1 MADELPEFTIES
13 SDGVSSET
21 VSEPSLPEY
30 KVETLPEFIQNRE
43 GEEEGAIT
51 EIGEGIVS
59 GLIGIGQGI
68 GELGASAIDLIA
80 DTDYASDVTESADA
94 LRAALGVDPEGLA
107 GSIAEIGTQFV
118 LPGLGA
124 ASAVSKLSK
133 LGKLSAASRVKAG
146 AVGPVYQMSRSQ
158 KLALGAQQAAAAG
171 AADAIVAT
179 DNIRTI
185 GDFFE
190 GGPTMT
196 DREIGLSGREE
207 AARRIL
213 NKAKI
218 GAEGLGLAATV
229 PVALS
234 KAISGTAAA
243 TGAATKAV
251 AGTDTA
257 QAVGKALQVP
267 GKKVGEKMADIE
279 ARVMDPGAQVSAFE
293 NFIYNTR
300 AALTPRGALP
310 QEVSELRFLI
320 PGMTEAQVRTVG
332 QRFAR
337 FDKELTKFEKSLPK
351 ERLTDFHRQ
360 EMYDSL
366 FEFMSTGNREVL
378 KRMPEQA
385 RAPALLMRKQIND
398 LSTSIKDSNLLRIMD
413 KTQTVP
419 AKGEKTADQIRQI
432 IDTNMDSYLRR
443 RYRMFT
449 DASYKPDAKTL
460 KIGKDGFL
468 NDPKA
473 TFRELK
479 FIIEKGSEEQANAA
493 KRFLNDDETFLLSS
507 KVRPEAA
514 DLAVEGFLR
523 RHQPKTRMSTKSK
536 DVAKDR
542 LNVSLI
548 KDRKDL
554 KEFERRLL
562 GEVTDAREAVLGTI
576 SDLANFRAVDA
587 FQGGVRSLAQN
598 NSGIGKY
605 FVEPGK
611 QAPEGYV
618 RLSGPEFGVLE
629 NFMVPPRMYKDLT
642 RLVVGQEEGLNM
654 AFRATYGGFLKLK
667 GMSQFSKTVLSPIT
681 QIRNV
686 TTASLFALAQGN
698 VGRGA
703 NLGESFHI
711 VMKDIAKGGDEALM
725 KELTELQEL
734 GVIGTQAQLKELQ
747 DLIKNGMSRREQVTV
762 DGIEVG
768 AEFGNVFRQGQLG
781 EFYESAAK
789 RVRPV
794 TDKLTDYYQGGDN
807 VWKIYNYK
815 FEQNKIRNAFRGMSV
830 EDQVKQLED
839 LGVALR
845 KQDPANPRKLEPA
858 TQEMVERGIKEYTA
872 DIVRNTVPNYNKAP
886 EFIKNLRQLPV
897 GNFIAFPYEIYR
909 TGFNTIGQGIKEL
922 SSDSAAIREIGLR
935 RLTGASVTFAAM
947 PVGLSAMAYELSG
960 VSEEEMEAY
969 KRSGAASWEKNSRL
983 IPTGR
988 DEDGKIKYIN
998 YSYSNPYDLLE
1009 RSIQTVLNEVETG
1022 RQMDRDTGEVVLRA
1036 GFNAMRES
1044 FNSFLAPSI
1053 MTNKIADVAPR
1064 AMLGREGRTETG
1076 SRVYNPQD
1084 SVGDKMAKSFAHV
1097 IDGIMPSAL
1106 PVQVRGGE
1114 FEAGRFAR
1122 GLTTAVGINE
1132 ALGIAPEDRRGR
1144 DYQLGTELIRA
1155 FMGVTELTAD
1165 PEQNLGYKGFEF
1177 SRARTDASNIF
1188 NRAANASNATS
1199 ESLLEAYIDADDAR
1213 YRVYDRFHQ
1222 TVEDFRTMGMSD
1234 SEIRKVLKKNKVG
1247 DINSIMRGRYQ
1258 PLKPSR
1264 QTLKNMREVGSFDV
1278 YPRQEIR
1285 EIQRERR
1292 NMEFSQPEPAFNDDA
1307 EMFQPIGAEPV
1318 NNSALTPPV
1327 APPVAPQPTTMGPL
1341 ADFYSAPQATSGVLT
1356 RISRQSIEDS
1366 AKARGTTPQQLIQT
1380 AGLQPVQPDA
1390 SLLGDDPVTIA
1401 RNMQIA
1407 QRTRRG

>member
-1 MADELPEFTIES
+1 MAEKDLLDFGGDFSAAQGDSTQ
-13 SDGVSSET
+13 V
-21 VSEPSLPEY
+21 VSEPSEDLLDFSD
-30 KVETLPEFIQNRE
+30 LPEFIQNRE
-43 GEEEGAIT
+43 GDEEGTIT

-94 LRAALGVDPEGLA
+94 LRDALGVDPEGLA

-124 ASAVSKLSK
+124 ASAVSKASK
-133 LGKLSAASRVKAG
+133 LGRLATAARAKPGLVN
-146 AVGPVYQMSRSQ
+146 MSRSQ

-234 KAISGTAAA
+234 KTISSTATVAG
-243 TGAATKAV
+243 GAAKLA

-398 LSTSIKDSNLLRIMD
+398 LSTSIKDSNLLKMMD
-413 KTQTVP
+413 EMQTVP
-419 AKGEKTADQIRQI
+419 NKGQKTADQIRQI

-493 KRFLNDDETFLLSS
+493 RRFLNDDETFLLSS

-514 DLAVEGFLR
+514 DLAVQGFLR

-576 SDLANFRAVDA
+576 SDLANFRAVDF
-587 FQGGVRSLAQN
+587 FQGQVANLARTN
-598 NSGIGKY
+598 NGIGKY

-711 VMKDIAKGGDEALM
+711 VLKDIAKGGDEALM

-794 TDKLTDYYQGGDN
+794 TDKLTDFYQGGDN

-815 FEQNKIRNAFRGMSV
+815 FEQNKIRNAFRGMS
-830 EDQVKQLED
+830 LEQQ
-839 LGVALR
+839 AAELR
-845 KQDPANPRKLEPA
+845 KLGFPVGQVTEEAVN
-858 TQEMVERGIKEYTA
+858 RGIKEYTA

-886 EFIKNLRQLPV
+886 EAIKELRKLPV

-1036 GFNAMRES
+1036 GYNAMRES

-1053 MTNKIADVAPR
+1053 MTNKMADVAPR

-1264 QTLKNMREVGSFDV
+1264 QTLKNMREVGSYDV

-1285 EIQRERR
+1285 KIQRERR
-1292 NMEFSQPEPAFNDDA
+1292 NMEFSQPEPAFSDDT
-1307 EMFQPIGAEPV
+1307 EMFRPIGVEPV

-1327 APPVAPQPTTMGPL
+1327 APPVAPQPMTTGSL
-1341 ADFYSAPQATSGVLT
+1341 ADLYSAPQATSGVLT

>member
-1 MADELPEFTIES
+1 MADKITLTPLFDVGETQQDVTSTPERITLKPLDDS
-13 SDGVSSET
+13 
-21 VSEPSLPEY
+21 
-30 KVETLPEFIQNRE
+30 LPEFIQNRE
-43 GEEEGAIT
+43 GEEEGTIT

-94 LRAALGVDPEGLA
+94 LRDALGVDPEGLA

-124 ASAVSKLSK
+124 ASAVSKASK
-133 LGKLSAASRVKAG
+133 LGRLATAARAKPGLVN
-146 AVGPVYQMSRSQ
+146 MSRSQ

-196 DREIGLSGREE
+196 DQEIGLSGREE

-251 AGTDTA
+251 AGTETA
-257 QAVGKALQVP
+257 QAVAKAAQTP
-267 GKKVGEKMADIE
+267 GRKLGEKMADIE
-279 ARVMDPGAQVSAFE
+279 ARIMDPGAQVSAFE

-398 LSTSIKDSNLLRIMD
+398 LSTSIKDSNLLKMMD
-413 KTQTVP
+413 EMQTVP
-419 AKGEKTADQIRQI
+419 NKGEKTADQIRQI
-432 IDTNMDSYLRR
+432 IDNNMDSYLRR

-460 KIGKDGFL
+460 KIGRDGFL
-468 NDPKA
+468 NDPNA

-479 FIIEKGSEEQANAA
+479 FIVEKDGGELANAA
-493 KRFLNDDETFLLSS
+493 RRFLRDDETFLISS
-507 KVRPEAA
+507 KVSPEAA
-514 DLAVEGFLR
+514 ELAVQGFLR
-523 RHQPKTRMSTKSK
+523 RHQPRSRISTKSK

-576 SDLANFRAVDA
+576 SDLANFRAVDF
-587 FQGGVRSLAQN
+587 FQGQVANLARTN
-598 NSGIGKY
+598 NGIGKY

-711 VMKDIAKGGDEALM
+711 VLKDIAKGGDEALM

-794 TDKLTDYYQGGDN
+794 TDKMTDFYQGGDN

-815 FEQNKIRNAFRGMSV
+815 FEQNKIRNAFRGMS
-830 EDQVKQLED
+830 LEQQ
-839 LGVALR
+839 AAELR
-845 KQDPANPRKLEPA
+845 KLGFPVGQA
-858 TQEMVERGIKEYTA
+858 TEEAVNRGIKEYTA

-886 EFIKNLRQLPV
+886 EAIKELRKLPV

-1036 GFNAMRES
+1036 GYNAMRES

-1053 MTNKIADVAPR
+1053 MTNKMADVAPR

-1264 QTLKNMREVGSFDV
+1264 QTLKNMREVGSYNV

-1292 NMEFSQPEPAFNDDA
+1292 NMEFSQPEPASNDDA

-1327 APPVAPQPTTMGPL
+1327 APPVAPQPMTTGSL

>member
-1 MADELPEFTIES
+1 MAEKDLLDFGGDFSAAQGDSTQ
-13 SDGVSSET
+13 V
-21 VSEPSLPEY
+21 VSEPSEDLLDFSD
-30 KVETLPEFIQNRE
+30 LPEFIQNRE
-43 GEEEGAIT
+43 GDEEGAIT

-251 AGTDTA
+251 AGTETA
-257 QAVGKALQVP
+257 QAVGKALQAP

-279 ARVMDPGAQVSAFE
+279 ARIMDQGEVTAFE
-293 NFIYNTR
+293 NFLYNTR
-300 AALTPRGALP
+300 AALTPRGTLP
-310 QEVSELRFLI
+310 QEVAEARFRV
-320 PGMTEAQVRTVG
+320 PGMTEAQVRVVNK
-332 QRFAR
+332 RFNR
-337 FDKELTKFEKSLPK
+337 FDKALDKFEKELPK
-351 ERLTDFHRQ
+351 ARMSDFHRQ

-366 FEFMSTGNREVL
+366 FEYMTTGNAAVL

-385 RAPALLMRKQIND
+385 KEPARLMRKQINE
-398 LSTSIKDSNLLRIMD
+398 LSSYIKDSKYLKALEDEGRVSI
-413 KTQTVP
+413 
-419 AKGEKTADQIRQI
+419 KGERTADQIRNI
-432 IDTNMDSYLRR
+432 IDANMDSYLRR

-449 DASYKPDAKTL
+449 DATYKPDAKTI
-460 KIGKDGFL
+460 KQARDGFMK
-468 NDPKA
+468 NPKSA
-473 TFRELK
+473 FRELK
-479 FIIEKGSEEQANAA
+479 FLARGTGAEADRA
-493 KRFLNDDETFLLSS
+493 KSFLRDDESWFISVSDSPVT
-507 KVRPEAA
+507 PEIA
-514 DLAVEGFLR
+514 DMATQGFLR
-523 RHQPKTRMSTKSK
+523 RHKPKAAKAGKTK
-536 DVAKDR
+536 DVAKER
-542 LNVSLI
+542 LNVSLLQ
-548 KDRKDL
+548 DRKEL
-554 KEFERRLL
+554 LEFERRLL
-562 GEVTDAREAVLGTI
+562 GEITDAREAVLGTV
-576 SDLANFRAVDA
+576 SDLAHFRAIDT
-587 FQGGVRSLAQN
+587 FQGKVAELAENAQ
-598 NSGIGKY
+598 GIGKY
-605 FVEPGK
+605 FI
-611 QAPEGYV
+611 PENSGRAIPDGY
-618 RLSGPEFGVLE
+618 LPLNGPEFGVLQG
-629 NFMVPPRMYKDLT
+629 MHVPPRIYKDMVRT
-642 RLVVGQEEGLNM
+642 VTGQEETVQM
-654 AFRATYGGFLKLK
+654 ALRATYGGFLKLK

-703 NLGESFHI
+703 NLGESFHM
-711 VMKDIAKGGDEALM
+711 VMKDISRGGDEAVM
-725 KELTELQEL
+725 KELTELQDL

-747 DLIKNGMSRREQVTV
+747 ELIKSGMSRREQITV

-768 AEFGNVFRQGQLG
+768 AEFGNVLRQGKLG

-815 FEQNKIRNAFRGMSV
+815 FEQNKIRNAFRGMSL
-830 EDQVKQLED
+830 EQQAKQLEN
-839 LGVALR
+839 LGFPVG
-845 KQDPANPRKLEPA
+845 KVTEETVNG
-858 TQEMVERGIKEYTA
+858 GIKEYAA

-886 EFIKNLRQLPV
+886 EAVRELRKLPV

-935 RLTGASVTFAAM
+935 RLLGASTTFAAM

-1022 RQMDRDTGEVVLRA
+1022 RQMNRDTGEVVLRA
-1036 GFNAMRES
+1036 GYNAMRES

-1053 MTNKIADVAPR
+1053 MTNKMADVAPR

-1144 DYQLGTELIRA
+1144 EYQLGTELIRA

-1234 SEIRKVLKKNKVG
+1234 REIRKVLKKNKVG

-1307 EMFQPIGAEPV
+1307 EMFQPIGAEPI

-1327 APPVAPQPTTMGPL
+1327 APPVAPQPMTTGSL
-1341 ADFYSAPQATSGVLT
+1341 ADFYSAPGATSGVLT

-1366 AKARGTTPQQLIQT
+1366 AQARGTTPQQLIQT